1 MIAIP
6 AKDIFI
12 FEDKIRKMLDKSFED
27 VTNPKIYETEDWIN
41 RLKSGLVICFADR
54 NIEFIVICSNAN
66 STLYLNVIAGKNFS
80 KHVDEAIEDITDFA
94 KFAGCK
100 MIQTTVQSKRNLLE
114 WRSLEIELQAQTLR
128 NFAAIRRKS
137 NGGSKETTAVT
148 KKMGQSKVAHKVR

>member
-12 FEDKIRKMLDKSFED
+12 LEDKIRNMLDKSFED

-100 MIQTTVQSKRNLLE
+100 MIQTTARFGAAK
-114 WRSLEIELQAQTLR
+114 SLENAGFQEV
-128 NFAAIRRKS
+128 KY
-137 NGGSKETTAVT
+137 
-148 KKMGQSKVAHKVR
+148 KKKHKTVVKVIGDSTDY

>member
-12 FEDKIRKMLDKSFED
+12 FEDKIRNMLDKSLED

-100 MIQTTVQSKRNLLE
+100 MIQTTARFGAAK
-114 WRSLEIELQAQTLR
+114 SLENAGFQEV
-128 NFAAIRRKS
+128 KY
-137 NGGSKETTAVT
+137 
-148 KKMGQSKVAHKVR
+148 KKKHKTVVKVIGDSTDY

>member
-6 AKDIFI
+6 SKDIFI
-12 FEDKIRKMLDKSFED
+12 FEDKIRKMLNKSFED

-54 NIEFIVICSNAN
+54 NIECIVICSNAN

-80 KHVDEAIEDITDFA
+80 KHVDEAIRDITDFA

-100 MIQTTVQSKRNLLE
+100 MIQTTARFGAAK
-114 WRSLEIELQAQTLR
+114 SLEKVG
-128 NFAAIRRKS
+128 F
-137 NGGSKETTAVT
+137 KEVKY
-148 KKMGQSKVAHKVR
+148 KKKHKTVVKVIGDSTDY

>member
-6 AKDIFI
+6 SKDIFI

-54 NIEFIVICSNAN
+54 NIEFII
-66 STLYLNVIAGKNFS
+66 
-80 KHVDEAIEDITDFA
+80 DEAIEDITDFA

-100 MIQTTVQSKRNLLE
+100 MIQTTARFGAAKYLE
-114 WRSLEIELQAQTLR
+114 KAGFQEVKYKKKHKTVVKVIGDSQTSSAGR
-128 NFAAIRRKS
+128 
-137 NGGSKETTAVT
+137 
-148 KKMGQSKVAHKVR
+148 

>member
-6 AKDIFI
+6 SKDIFI

-54 NIEFIVICSNAN
+54 SIEFIIICSNAN

-100 MIQTTVQSKRNLLE
+100 TIQTTARFGAAK
-114 WRSLEIELQAQTLR
+114 SLEKVGFQEVKYKKKHKTVVKVIGDSQTSSAGR
-128 NFAAIRRKS
+128 
-137 NGGSKETTAVT
+137 
-148 KKMGQSKVAHKVR
+148 